1 MRKILLGTTAIIGAA
16 VFAPTVA
23 EAQEAP
29 TVRIGGYF
37 RAYYGNTQ
45 QTGRTIT
52 GTTPAGSVLQPTGS
66 GPGDVGA
73 GSVSTASAQSA
84 RLSKD
89 DFSTDAEIQV
99 FVNGKT
105 ANGLSYGAVIEL
117 QVDNN
122 EGTFRAARRSQT
134 SKTGVD
140 VDEMW
145 AFVSS
150 PTLGTIRFGDED
162 GPIGGLMNSG
172 IITNFGTG
180 GIYGDWQD
188 FVVRPNRTTT
198 SPGDLGDNTKI
209 IYLSPQFFGFDA
221 GLSFALNE
229 GEGSDTGC
237 ISSNAGPVC
246 DSAFAASGVTGFG
259 RGNGSQPGR
268 TNELQFAGR
277 WRGSLAGIGIAA
289 TVGGM
294 ISNAVR
300 DISVTGTQRETL
312 RDPYFYQAGL
322 QASAYGFTVGGAYQY
337 GNTRFFYIPTVKGDK
352 DMSQWFAGGSYTAGP
367 FSVGANFFTG
377 QYAGGNLRS
386 YNFATDTF
394 SAGNPRGQ
402 RRWGYGIGANYRLAP
417 GMDVVAEYIRHEIKT
432 PGSDLDGQSNNGIQD
447 RLKATVFLTGVRLA
461 F

>member
-45 QTGRTIT
+45 QTGRTVT
-52 GTTPAGSVLQPTGS
+52 GTIGSNSVTQLT
-66 GPGDVGA
+66 GPGAGGTGA
-73 GSVSTASAQSA
+73 TALPSSSAQSA

-122 EGTFRAARRSQT
+122 ESTARPARRSLT

-150 PTLGTIRFGDED
+150 PKYGTIRFGDED

-229 GEGSDTGC
+229 GEGGDTGC
-237 ISSNAGPVC
+237 VADVAGVNC
-246 DSAFAASGVTGFG
+246 DSAYAASGVTGFG
-259 RGNGSQPGR
+259 RGNGSLPGR
-268 TNELQFAGR
+268 TNEFQFAGR
-277 WRGSLAGIGIAA
+277 WRGNVAGIGLAA

-294 ISNAVR
+294 VSTAVR

-322 QASAYGFTVGGAYQY
+322 QASAYGFTVGGSYQY

-352 DMSQWFAGGSYTAGP
+352 EMSQWFVGGSYTAGP
-367 FSVGANFFTG
+367 ISVGGNFFSG
-377 QYAGGNLRS
+377 QYAGGGLRTYS
-386 YNFATDTF
+386 AATDTF
-394 SAGNPRGQ
+394 TAGNPRGQ
-402 RRWGYGIGANYRLAP
+402 RRWGYGFGANYRLAP
-417 GMDVVAEYIRHEIKT
+417 GMDIVAEYVRHEVKT
-432 PGSDLDGQSNNGIQD
+432 PGSDLDNQGNNGIQD
-447 RLKATVFLTGVRLA
+447 RLKTSVFITGVRLA